1 LKKRQLLEIEIK
13 TDMYSYTWDS
23 ETGGLL
29 LNSSPLQFS
38 KEPRPVYYQE
48 LDILG
53 FDKYW
58 NYAKDDS
65 APYMWAEA
73 NNYYYRG
80 KLVAQTK
87 GGSFFTAPH
96 IILIDDPEP
105 GNGPLQRV
113 DVESMLLKNQEIME
127 GLIAET
133 IKKVYNT
140 YLEHRDKVD
149 IFHVSFSGGK
159 DSEVTLDIVQRAL
172 PHNDFVVVFGDT
184 GMEFPDTYAMVE
196 DAKIK
201 CAQMG
206 ISFYVAKSH
215 MKPADSW
222 RMFGPPTSTIR
233 WCCSVHKTTPQ
244 LLLIKDILKKD
255 NFTEMAFVGVR
266 ADESV
271 RRSGYDYVS
280 YGMKHRGQWSCNPIL
295 QWNSAEVYLYIYMNG
310 LRLNSAY
317 KRGNT
322 RAGCLVCPMS
332 TNRNDFLNYRC
343 YPEQTKALTDI
354 IFELNTSEQK
364 NSDKQVSYVEN
375 NGWKARKNGRDIS
388 ISPKDYDES
397 IVGSNL
403 VITFKNIGNNYIQWL
418 KTLGSVIYNEDC
430 SRIVIDSHGSS
441 HELSVSYLDNDYIRV
456 IISNESTASNI
467 IFLKNIRK
475 IFRKCHYCVGCKVC
489 EANCKFG
496 NLSFDERGNVSI
508 KDTCKHCG
516 QCLDI
521 DTGCFVYKSL
531 WLSKGL
537 GNMNKSK
544 SLDCY
549 AAHAPKIE
557 WFQQYVK
564 LGERFK
570 TEHTLGNNQIP
581 MFNRFLRDSGIIDG
595 DIETQLGRLLRE
607 SNLDDLSVWAI
618 MLVNLS
624 YTPEVGWF
632 ISTFDFHT
640 TISQNEIVNKLSE
653 IDTVSSSA
661 LKSIPSALKRIS
673 QLPLAEVG
681 FGSSIKAAKE
691 FGGTCFNRIPWQEPD
706 PKVILYSLY
715 KFAETCGSYY
725 QFTLSSLLDIDV
737 DRDGISPSQIF
748 GFDRD
753 SMTSILKGL
762 SINYPDYISVSFTH
776 DLDSIT
782 LREEKSSGDI
792 LNLF

>member
-1 LKKRQLLEIEIK
+1 
-13 TDMYSYTWDS
+13 MYSYTWDS

-255 NFTEMAFVGVR
+255 TFTEMAFVGVR

-748 GFDRD
+748 GLDRD

>member
-1 LKKRQLLEIEIK
+1 
-13 TDMYSYTWDS
+13 MYSYTWDS

-748 GFDRD
+748 GLDRD

-782 LREEKSSGDI
+782 LREDKSSGDI